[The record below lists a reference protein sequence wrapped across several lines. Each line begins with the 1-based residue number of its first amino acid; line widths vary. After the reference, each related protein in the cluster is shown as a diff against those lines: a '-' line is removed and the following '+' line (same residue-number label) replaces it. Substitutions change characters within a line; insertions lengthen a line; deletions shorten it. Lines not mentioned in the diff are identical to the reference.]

1 MHTRGGIPL
10 LTLSD
15 EVECKGMLCMDFA
28 SKGAHAPMLCVGGNS
43 PTLSLIDLV
52 AQRVVVTAGP
62 ARPLVRGHGQS
73 KGRVMDAGRAVV
85 LDESAG

>member
-10 LTLSD
+10 LTLSA
-15 EVECKGMLCMDFA
+15 EAECKGMLCMDFA
-28 SKGAHAPMLCVGGNS
+28 SKGAHAPMLCVGGSS

-62 ARPLVRGHGQS
+62 AHPPACCAAPPAPGPCARVVWRGGVAS
-73 KGRVMDAGRAVV
+73 G
-85 LDESAG
+85 